1 VSFGRAFINLCH
13 KKHRNQELMPYFCD
27 SISKNLQMRNTWWKI
42 LAVVLLVYTLTAG
55 LLLEVPRLPILNE
68 TIRALYFHVTMWFGM
83 IIMLVV
89 AAIFSIKYLMS
100 NDLKHDDVAIEF
112 TNAAILFGVLGITTG
127 MLWAKFTWG
136 DYWSGDPKQNAS
148 AIGLLMYFAYL
159 ILRNSLTDVHQR
171 ARIGAVYN
179 IFAFAAFIPLI
190 FVLPRLTDSLH
201 PGNGGN
207 PGFNAYDLDSKLRL
221 VFYPA
226 IIGWTLMG
234 TWISS
239 VRVRLKRA
247 ERKIEDKLIN
257 QVS

>member
-1 VSFGRAFINLCH
+1 MRA
-13 KKHRNQELMPYFCD
+13 Y
-27 SISKNLQMRNTWWKI
+27 WWKI
-42 LAVVLLVYTLTAG
+42 LTVALLAFTLTAG
-55 LLLEVPRLPILNE
+55 LLLDVPRLPILNE
-68 TIRALYFHVTMWFGM
+68 TIRALHFHVTMWFGM
-83 IIMLVV
+83 ILMLMVAVV
-89 AAIFSIKYLMS
+89 YSVKFLRS
-100 NDLKHDDVAIEF
+100 NDLKHDDMALEF
-112 TNAAILFGVLGITTG
+112 TNAAILFGVLGIVTG

-207 PGFNAYDLDSKLRL
+207 PGFNAYDLDSKLRM

-226 IIGWTLMG
+226 IIAWTLLG
-234 TWISS
+234 TWISTI
-239 VRVRLKRA
+239 RVRMRRI
-247 ERKIEDKLIN
+247 ERKFEDKLIN

>member
-1 VSFGRAFINLCH
+1 M
-13 KKHRNQELMPYFCD
+13 KK
-27 SISKNLQMRNTWWKI
+27 SWWKI
-42 LAVVLLVYTLTAG
+42 LTILLLAYTITAG
-55 LLLEVPRLPILNE
+55 LLLDVPRLPILNE
-68 TIRALYFHVTMWFGM
+68 TIRALHFHVTMWFGM
-83 IIMLVV
+83 ILMLVV
-89 AAIFSIKYLMS
+89 SVIYSIKFLRT
-100 NDLKHDDVAIEF
+100 NDLKNDDVAIEF
-112 TNAAILFGVLGITTG
+112 TNVAILFGVLGIVTG

-207 PGFNAYDLDSKLRL
+207 PGFNAYDLDSKLRM

-226 IIGWTLMG
+226 IIAWTLMG
-234 TWISS
+234 TWMAT
-239 VRVRLKRA
+239 VRVRLRRI
-247 ERKIEDKLIN
+247 ERKVEDRLIN

>member
-1 VSFGRAFINLCH
+1 MRA
-13 KKHRNQELMPYFCD
+13 
-27 SISKNLQMRNTWWKI
+27 SWWKI
-42 LAVVLLVYTLTAG
+42 LTIGLLLYTLIAG
-55 LLLEVPRLPILNE
+55 LLLDVPRLPILNE
-68 TIRALYFHVTMWFGM
+68 TIRALHFHVTMWFGM

-89 AAIFSIKYLMS
+89 AVVYSVKYLRS
-100 NDLKHDDVAIEF
+100 SDIQHDDIAIEF
-112 TNAAILFGVLGITTG
+112 TNAAILFGVLGIVTG

-136 DYWSGDPKQNAS
+136 DYWSGDPKQNGS

-226 IIGWTLMG
+226 IIGWTLLG
-234 TWISS
+234 TWLAN
-239 VRVRLKRA
+239 VRVRMKRI
-247 ERKIEDKLIN
+247 ERKVEDRLIN

>member
-1 VSFGRAFINLCH
+1 M
-13 KKHRNQELMPYFCD
+13 KK
-27 SISKNLQMRNTWWKI
+27 SWWKI
-42 LAVVLLVYTLTAG
+42 LTVALLAYTITAG
-55 LLLEVPRLPILNE
+55 LLLDVPRLPILNE

-83 IIMLVV
+83 ILMLVV
-89 AAIFSIKYLMS
+89 SVIYSIKFLRT
-100 NDLKHDDVAIEF
+100 NDLKQDDVAIEF
-112 TNAAILFGVLGITTG
+112 TNAAILFGVLGIVTG

-207 PGFNAYDLDSKLRL
+207 PGFNAYDLDSKLRM

-226 IIGWTLMG
+226 IIAWTLMG
-234 TWISS
+234 TWMAT
-239 VRVRLKRA
+239 VRIRLRRI
-247 ERKIEDKLIN
+247 ERKVEDRLIN